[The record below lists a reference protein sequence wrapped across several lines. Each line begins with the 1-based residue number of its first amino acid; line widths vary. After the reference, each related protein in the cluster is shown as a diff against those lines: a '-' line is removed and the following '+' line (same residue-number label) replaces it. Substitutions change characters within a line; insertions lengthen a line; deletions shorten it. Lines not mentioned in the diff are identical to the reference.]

1 MIRLTA
7 DLYYSK
13 GTHKECY
20 LYPGDP
26 HKCIKIPYNDWGVKD
41 LNREIRYL
49 HLLDRQHK
57 DYSVLPRYYGTVE
70 TDHGTGHVFELI
82 TDYDGSKCR
91 TLEDILHDAA
101 FLEKYRV
108 LVIGLLLDLNHNLYD
123 NEIVTMG
130 LFPINILFQRTAP
143 DQCRIRII
151 NDMGSKTLF
160 SPEYHLHWYAKNHV
174 KKRWQGLIRYIKKK
188 YKTPLPQEIAQAISN
203 V

>member
-1 MIRLTA
+1 M
-7 DLYYSK
+7 
-13 GTHKECY
+13 
-20 LYPGDP
+20 
-26 HKCIKIPYNDWGVKD
+26 
-41 LNREIRYL
+41 
-49 HLLDRQHK
+49 
-57 DYSVLPRYYGTVE
+57 
-70 TDHGTGHVFELI
+70 
-82 TDYDGSKCR
+82 
-91 TLEDILHDAA
+91 
-101 FLEKYRV
+101 EKYRD